1 MYKPHPLVQKYKKE
15 KKNTT
20 KKRRKLHSKEN
31 EIAYDVF
38 QKKSAIQN
46 GKIMADAFA
55 VEKLDTL
62 PKIAG
67 IIPRI
72 KQKIKNPQAAILK
85 NDR

>member
-1 MYKPHPLVQKYKKE
+1 MYKPHLLVQKYKKE
-15 KKNTT
+15 KKIQQKKEENYIQKKTRSPTT
-20 KKRRKLHSKEN
+20 FFK
-31 EIAYDVF
+31 
-38 QKKSAIQN
+38 KKSAIQN